1 MATFTVTVTA
11 DAVDAVDD
19 AGDGRL
25 SLREA
30 RAEADATVADP
41 IATRGG
47 LAY

>member
-11 DAVDAVDD
+11 DAVDD